1 MSYFIRQVLASIVSN
16 LITGNYTA
24 IMDAS
29 AIKRCSA
36 EDISHE
42 LSTYPG
48 VMTDP
53 PESAY
58 EDLLVIDIDDSNEQL
73 VHFDLWFEGNKADLQ
88 ILVLVNETLG
98 NYSFWDILVP

>member
-1 MSYFIRQVLASIVSN
+1 MSYFIRQVLDSIVSN
-16 LITGNYTA
+16 LITGNYAA
-24 IMDAS
+24 IIDTS
-29 AIKRCSA
+29 AVKRCSA

-58 EDLLVIDIDDSNEQL
+58 DALLVIDIDDSNEQL
-73 VHFDLWFEGNKADLQ
+73 VHFDLWFDGEKGDLQ
-88 ILVLVNETLG
+88 ILVLVNETFG